1 MKILLK
7 RKFKML
13 RTIKNYKISG
23 PNGRPIVYDFYFNL
37 NRSKA
42 PIIIFCHGYKGYKDW
57 GAWTLFAKAFASQG
71 IAFLKF
77 NFSYNGGTA
86 ENPIDFPDLEAFG
99 QNNYTKEL
107 QDLECVIN
115 WLTTKYDTNPALDTN
130 TIILMGHSRGGGIV
144 LIKASEDSRIKKV
157 ITLAG
162 VSDYKIR
169 FPEGEALKAW
179 LASGVYYVKNGRT
192 QQQMPHAYQFYEDF
206 IAHEARLTI
215 SNSVSSLKI
224 PYLIIHG
231 AEDESVALSEAK
243 ALHSWSKH
251 STLCIISNANHVFS
265 TKQPWTNPKIP
276 LELEQVFAKTID
288 FINN

>member
-1 MKILLK
+1 
-7 RKFKML
+7 ML
-13 RTIKNYKISG
+13 RTIINGKIPG
-23 PNGRPIVYDFYFNL
+23 LNGRPIVYDFYFNL

-115 WLTTKYDTNPALDTN
+115 WLTTKYGTNPALDTN

-179 LASGVYYVKNGRT
+179 FASGVYYVKNGRT

-206 IAHEARLTI
+206 IAHEDRLTI
-215 SNSVSSLKI
+215 SESVKGLQI
-224 PYLIIHG
+224 PYLIVHG
-231 AEDESVALSEAK
+231 AEDKSVPLTEAIY
-243 ALHSWSKH
+243 LHEWSKH
-251 STLCIISNANHVFS
+251 STFCIIPKGDHVFGS
-265 TKQPWTNPKIP
+265 TQPWGNPQIP
-276 LELEQVFAKTID
+276 TELEQVFVKTID